1 MAKKKVENLS
11 FEESLSELENIVT
24 ALEQGDL
31 NLEDAMTQL
40 ERGLSLSKHSQ
51 DKLATAEQ
59 KVKSLMSLDEDAP
72 LQDFDNS
79 EIA

>member
-11 FEESLSELENIVT
+11 FEESLSELEKIVT

-31 NLEDAMTQL
+31 NLEDAMTQF

>member
-31 NLEDAMTQL
+31 NLEDAMTQF